1 MISLLMHL
9 ILEEARVYEKI
20 LYTKTDNIMKP
31 KEPST
36 YQFGFDAGKEG
47 ISQGYNQEA
56 KENSK
61 GVGEIHSQVRCCSLD
76 KH

>member
-1 MISLLMHL
+1 
-9 ILEEARVYEKI
+9 
-20 LYTKTDNIMKP
+20 MKP

-61 GVGEIHSQVRCCSLD
+61 GVGEIHSQVRCCSLTNIEQD
-76 KH
+76 WALW